1 MTASNSDFARA
12 VPRFAFLLLLLAFC
26 FALAPALSA
35 AEVDK
40 HGATPGVWTQDY
52 TAAQTLARDRNLPIF
67 LCFTGSDWCPWCIL
81 MDKKVFST
89 DEWEKFSPALV
100 CAFIDR
106 PSKIKL
112 TTKVLEQNAKLRQ
125 QYNIQGYPTYVLV
138 RPDGSELA
146 RLGATQDPD
155 PELFIQK
162 IRNAIPDDLVPKAV
176 PASPARPP
184 SFGTPSAPHAPAAN
198 PYAPRTW
205 TSSAG
210 TTITAAYVS
219 YDGRAVTLRL
229 PNGSLSRIAP
239 SNLSPADQE
248 FLQPLIGHAPAAAPV
263 RW

>member
-1 MTASNSDFARA
+1 MTASSSYFARNA
-12 VPRFAFLLLLLAFC
+12 ARCVFMLLLVAFC
-26 FALAPALSA
+26 VVLAPAQA
-35 AEVDK
+35 ADVDK
-40 HGATPGVWTQDY
+40 HGARPGVWTQDY
-52 TAAQTLARDRNLPIF
+52 TAAQTLAKERNLPIF

-89 DEWEKFSPALV
+89 DEWNAYSPALV
-100 CAFIDR
+100 LAFLDR

-112 TTKVLEQNAKLRQ
+112 PTKVQEQNAKLRE
-125 QYNIQGYPTYVLV
+125 QYHVSGYPTYVLV
-138 RPDGSELA
+138 RPDGSELT

-176 PASPARPP
+176 PASPGRPA
-184 SFGTPSAPHAPAAN
+184 SFGASAAPHAPAAN

-205 TSSAG
+205 TSAAG
-210 TTITAAYVS
+210 STITASYVS

-229 PNGSLSRIAP
+229 PDGSFSRIAP
-239 SNLSPADQE
+239 ANLSPADQE
-248 FLQPLIGHAPAAAPV
+248 FLQPLIGHAPASANV